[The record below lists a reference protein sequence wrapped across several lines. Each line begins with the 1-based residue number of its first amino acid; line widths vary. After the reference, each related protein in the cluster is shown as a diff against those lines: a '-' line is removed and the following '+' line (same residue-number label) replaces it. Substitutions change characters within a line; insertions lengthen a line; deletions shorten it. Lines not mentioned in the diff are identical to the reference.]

1 MDLFEKEKRES
12 VEFTTVFFRNIRL
25 ITWFVIASCIIALV
39 VTLIIPKKYTSS
51 ATIFATETNS
61 IDDVIRNP
69 QFGYDVEADRLIQ
82 LLQTR
87 AIMDSITKKFNLIS
101 YYHIDK
107 TDADWYDQLTRKYNR
122 DIDVIKTV
130 FMSVIISAQTRDP
143 EMSANI
149 VNSIIALINSY
160 REKILK
166 QNLKF
171 AFGSLKAEYN
181 SLKGDLDSLS
191 SIINDMTRDRKG
203 LNQFLQTE
211 RYISLIFDKSILK
224 DDQNAKSLQLV
235 INQYNIK
242 LGWLYDAQNK
252 MKNAEMMIR
261 RPLPSV
267 YVIENAIPS
276 YKKSSPKLSINL
288 VIAFFSSLIVITF
301 ALYIIHKIKQ
311 FRLQMSS

>member
-12 VEFTTVFFRNIRL
+12 VEFIKVFFRNIRL
-25 ITWFVIASCIIALV
+25 ITGFVIASCLIALI

-51 ATIFATETNS
+51 ATIFATETNA
-61 IDDVIRNP
+61 IEDVIRNP

-82 LLQTR
+82 LLQSR
-87 AIMDSITKKFNLIS
+87 AIMDSITKKFNMIS
-101 YYHIDK
+101 YYKIDK
-107 TDADWYDQLTRKYNR
+107 TDADWYDQLTRKYNQ
-122 DIDVIKTV
+122 DIDITKTV
-130 FMSVIISAQTRDP
+130 FMSVIISAETKDP

-149 VNSIIALINSY
+149 VNSIIELINKY

-166 QNLKF
+166 QNLRI
-171 AFGSLKAEYN
+171 AFESLQTEYS

-191 SIINDMTRDRKG
+191 LVINDMTNERKG

-224 DDQNAKSLQLV
+224 DDQNAKALQLV

-252 MKNAEMMIR
+252 LKNAEMMIR

-301 ALYIIHKIKQ
+301 TLYIIHKIKL
-311 FRLQMSS
+311 FRLHMSS